1 MEQLKTALHFGADA
15 VYGAMQQYGLRAFA
29 GNFTPE
35 MLEEGVRLCH
45 AQGKRFYLT
54 MNIFP
59 FDDQMDGFL
68 EGARL
73 ASDIGVD
80 ALIASDPGAICE
92 LHRALPGMELHVSTQ
107 ASTVN
112 SSSVR
117 LYYELG
123 CRRVILARE
132 MNIER
137 IRALRRNIPAD
148 MELETFVHGAAC
160 MAWSGRCLLSQMLTG
175 RSANQGACA
184 QPCRWQYHVVEEKR
198 PGEYLPVSE
207 DEHGT
212 YIFSARDLNLSG
224 AIPDLCEAG
233 ISSLKIEGRMKTA
246 YYTAVV
252 TGAYR
257 RALDLY
263 AKAPEAFMQALPE
276 IQQELRCAS
285 HRESDTGFLY
295 GSPDP
300 AGGAE
305 GFHQEREYLG
315 RVVRDSGSG
324 SPVCLELKNRF
335 YVGDQVELMTADGIH
350 RAEVRSMQIASTG
363 EHLTTYGVAGTEIL
377 VGLDLPARE
386 GDMLRGKVRN
396 HRQ

>member
-1 MEQLKTALHFGADA
+1 
-15 VYGAMQQYGLRAFA
+15 
-29 GNFTPE
+29 
-35 MLEEGVRLCH
+35 
-45 AQGKRFYLT
+45 
-54 MNIFP
+54 
-59 FDDQMDGFL
+59 
-68 EGARL
+68 
-73 ASDIGVD
+73 
-80 ALIASDPGAICE
+80 
-92 LHRALPGMELHVSTQ
+92 
-107 ASTVN
+107 
-112 SSSVR
+112 
-117 LYYELG
+117 
-123 CRRVILARE
+123 
-132 MNIER
+132 
-137 IRALRRNIPAD
+137 
-148 MELETFVHGAAC
+148 

-315 RVVRDSGSG
+315 RVVRDSGSS

-377 VGLDLPARE
+377 VGMDLPARE